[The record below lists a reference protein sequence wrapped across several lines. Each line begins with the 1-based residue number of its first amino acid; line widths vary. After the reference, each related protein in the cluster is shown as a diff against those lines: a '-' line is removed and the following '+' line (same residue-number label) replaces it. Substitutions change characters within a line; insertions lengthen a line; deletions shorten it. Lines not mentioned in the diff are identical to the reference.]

1 MSIIQKSFERKGYA
15 MDKNI
20 DVDSFIVWLLTQ
32 LDTDSEDSERE
43 ARVYERVFS
52 RPKEI
57 EKDEQE

>member
-1 MSIIQKSFERKGYA
+1 

>member
-1 MSIIQKSFERKGYA
+1 

-32 LDTDSEDSERE
+32 LDTVSEDSERE